1 MMNKNWIYPVVLM
14 LSSMVAL
21 YSCKKDNNNSN
32 GTSQV
37 SMHLTDG
44 PSSVYDHVYIDIQK
58 VEVTMSGSSAV
69 TLTPIRPGVYDILQF
84 RNGLD
89 TLLMRATLPAGTVSQ
104 IRLILGSNNSVV
116 VGGTSYPLNTP
127 SAQESG
133 LKLNL
138 NQTFAANGSYDIW
151 LDFDAAKSIVLT
163 GSGTYK
169 LKPVIRAYSA
179 TTNGSVKGYILPLT
193 SLAVVYAID
202 GTDTLA
208 AIPNSA
214 DGFFKISG
222 MASGTYTLM
231 VKPGI
236 AGLAVY
242 SQTGVSVTY
251 GTVLDLGTITLHP

>member
-1 MMNKNWIYPVVLM
+1 MKKTLIYPLLLVLA
-14 LSSMVAL
+14 SAVFFV
-21 YSCKKDNNNSN
+21 SCKKDDNNNSG
-32 GTSQV
+32 GTAQV
-37 SMHLTDG
+37 NMHLTDG
-44 PSSVYDHVYIDIQK
+44 PSSVYDHVYIDIQQ

-89 TLLMRATLPAGTVSQ
+89 TLLMRASIPAGTVSQ

-116 VGGTSYPLNTP
+116 VGGVSYPLNTP

-138 NQTFAANGSYDIW
+138 GQTFAANGSYDIW
-151 LDFDAAKSIVLT
+151 IDFDAAKSIVLT

-179 TTNGSVKGYILPLT
+179 TTNGSIKGYVLPLT
-193 SLAVVYAID
+193 SMATVYAINA
-202 GTDTLA
+202 TDTMT

-214 DGFFKISG
+214 DGFFEIRG
-222 MASGTYTLM
+222 MASGTYNIM
-231 VKPGI
+231 IQPGI
-236 AGLAVY
+236 TGLSVY
-242 SQTGVSVTY
+242 SQTGVNVSY
-251 GTVLDLGTITLHP
+251 GTVTDIGTITLHP

>member
-1 MMNKNWIYPVVLM
+1 MKKNWIYPVVLM
-14 LSSMVAL
+14 LSSLIAFN
-21 YSCKKDNNNSN
+21 SCKKDDNNNSG
-32 GTSQV
+32 GTAQV

-44 PSSVYDHVYIDIQK
+44 PSSVYDHVYIDIQQ

-69 TLTPIRPGVYDILQF
+69 TLAPIRPGVYDILQF

-89 TLLMRATLPAGTVSQ
+89 TLLMRASLPAGTVSQ

-151 LDFDAAKSIVLT
+151 LDFDAAKSIVVT
-163 GSGTYK
+163 GSGMYK

-193 SLAVVYAID
+193 SLAVVYAIN

-208 AIPNSA
+208 AIPNSI

-222 MASGTYTLM
+222 MASGTYTIM
-231 VKPGI
+231 VQPGI
-236 AGLAVY
+236 SGLAVY